1 MLSLLDGEKIDF
13 VEDSEDPVQ
22 LIKNCLKPAQI
33 NNVEIIDNKAI
44 VTMDEN
50 QKALA
55 IGK

>member
-1 MLSLLDGEKIDF
+1 LLDGEKIDF
-13 VEDSEDPVQ
+13 VEDTEDPIQ

-33 NNVEIIDNKAI
+33 NTVEIIENKAL

>member
-1 MLSLLDGEKIDF
+1 MLDGEKIDF
-13 VEDSEDPVQ
+13 VEDADDPIL

-33 NNVEIIDNKAI
+33 NTVELLDSRAI
-44 VTMDEN
+44 VTMDES